1 MNTATQVVVATIV
14 LSLLGVLLLLLD
26 AAIAG

>member
-1 MNTATQVVVATIV
+1 MNTPTKVVVATIV

-26 AAIAG
+26 ALIAG

>member
-1 MNTATQVVVATIV
+1 MNTATKVVVGTIL
-14 LSLLGVLLLLLD
+14 LSLLGVLMLLLD